1 MVLSLSLRAR
11 HYSDAECGPEHLG
24 QVRKFS
30 PPVTFN
36 SILTSVE
43 LDPEPGTGVRTSAPF
58 MTLTW
63 LISPTPPPPRQVL
76 ETEQMAVGGATSSR
90 THPPCALLVHLIS
103 HAVSLTSFIN
113 SKWTD

>member
-63 LISPTPPPPRQVL
+63 LISPTPPPPPGPGNRADGSGRGYQQQDPPTMRPARAPHL
-76 ETEQMAVGGATSSR
+76 SR
-90 THPPCALLVHLIS
+90 CVFNL
-103 HAVSLTSFIN
+103 FY
-113 SKWTD
+113 